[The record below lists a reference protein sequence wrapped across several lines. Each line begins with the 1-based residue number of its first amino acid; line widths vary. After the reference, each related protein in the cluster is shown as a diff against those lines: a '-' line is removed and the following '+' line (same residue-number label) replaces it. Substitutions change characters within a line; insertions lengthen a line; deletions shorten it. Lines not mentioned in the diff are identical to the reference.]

1 MNSVRKKVAI
11 GVALLAVL
19 AGLLLFRQQP
29 RSAADTAGTDVITSR
44 AVGGKEREREEEPN
58 PRQRLLNQQRS
69 LRAKNL
75 ERLKE
80 RWVEIGA
87 SVQKNGL
94 ITSEHEALAKETADQ
109 LLCSDETVQLIEFLN
124 ERGMRFAEGLIGK
137 EVGNLFHSERAAEA
151 REMLISLSDKPA
163 KGGHN
168 FKEDW
173 SYEAGRGCPEKD
185 FELFRASLGNE
196 RCAQDALFGRN
207 LGLVVRDPASAIVST
222 INELALNRPSFR
234 RAESLK
240 QVMLN
245 LPQDVDFGGIEKL
258 LPADDSKRKDS
269 PVNVGRDELF
279 RRWGWEDPAEAAN
292 YVMANPGRVG
302 AEKITTI
309 AESVVKRDL
318 NAGVEW
324 VQSFPEGPYFD
335 AAAHSAIPY
344 FADSYPKEA
353 EELAALI
360 RDPKMREES
369 LKIIRSKVERRQ
381 KRESSAR

>member
-29 RSAADTAGTDVITSR
+29 RSAADTAGPDVKSR
-44 AVGGKEREREEEPN
+44 AVGTKEREREEESN
-58 PRQRLLNQQRS
+58 PQQRLLNQQRS
-69 LRAKNL
+69 LRTKNL

-80 RWVEIGA
+80 RWVEIGT

-94 ITSEHEALAKETADQ
+94 ITSEHEALARETANE

-124 ERGMRFAEGLIGK
+124 ERGMRFAEGLISK
-137 EVGNLFHSERAAEA
+137 EVGNLFQSERAAEA
-151 REMLISLSDKPA
+151 REMLIGLSDKPT

-185 FELFRASLGNE
+185 FELFRASLGSE

-207 LGLVVRDPASAIVST
+207 LGLVMRDPASAIAST
-222 INELALNRPSFR
+222 INELALNRPSYR

-240 QVMLN
+240 QVILN

-269 PVNVGRDELF
+269 PVNTGRDELF

-302 AEKITTI
+302 PEKITTI

-344 FADSYPKEA
+344 FADSYPEEA
-353 EELAALI
+353 AELAALI
-360 RDPKMREES
+360 RDPKMREQS
-369 LKIIRSKVERRQ
+369 LRIIRSKVERRQ
-381 KRESSAR
+381 KGESSAR